1 MDIDGLGETIVKN
14 MVSQNII
21 KSAHDIYNLKLEDI
35 SSMERMGDKSA
46 ENLINSIEKSK
57 SRGLDKFIFAL
68 GIRHVGQ
75 KASKLIAK
83 TFKSVDNLMIAD
95 EEDIS
100 QIDGI
105 GDIIAKSIVSYFKIP
120 QNIELIENLKNCG
133 INMEFKDNV
142 IDNKLSGKSFVL
154 TGTLQKYTR
163 TEASKLIESLGGT
176 VTSSVSK
183 KTSYVLAGSEP
194 GSKADKAKKL
204 GVDII
209 SEEEFENMIS

>member
-1 MDIDGLGETIVKN
+1 
-14 MVSQNII
+14 
-21 KSAHDIYNLKLEDI
+21 
-35 SSMERMGDKSA
+35 
-46 ENLINSIEKSK
+46 
-57 SRGLDKFIFAL
+57 
-68 GIRHVGQ
+68 
-75 KASKLIAK
+75 
-83 TFKSVDNLMIAD
+83 MIAS

-194 GSKADKAKKL
+194 GSKVDKAKKL